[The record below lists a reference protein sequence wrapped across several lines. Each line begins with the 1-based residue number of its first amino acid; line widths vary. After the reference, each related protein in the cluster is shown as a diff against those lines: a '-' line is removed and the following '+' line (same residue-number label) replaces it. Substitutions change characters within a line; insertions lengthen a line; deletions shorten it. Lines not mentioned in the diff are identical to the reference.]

1 MRRKRIALV
10 GSMLLAASIATGC
23 STVPGTP
30 VAAPD
35 TSPFYAALVD
45 LLTQPVAH
53 YTGSSSQGASW
64 DLRATSGGEMVGAVT
79 AAGQQK
85 TDVLT
90 VDGKTYLKPPKT
102 ALASNLPRGMT
113 SASLEGK
120 WVTGSDDLAA
130 VVPTGAWSPRELALT
145 LLRGLDQTTDF
156 PRAGAPTVQ
165 VGSDQGIEVGTPTGT
180 LAVSAKAPHRLLRW
194 IPAAPSAA
202 TRTSTA
208 GSGGSTGS
216 GGSAGGASGGI
227 ATYGT
232 DGQLGP
238 ILFPVVTPADREQ
251 TYNDLAS
258 QAQTLTNA
266 VNLGVSF
273 DFDSKGS
280 LKCDNSSCTVTSTV
294 TTKTTATAGARL
306 TGNISAVMKASV
318 AVDGTPSTGCATTQS
333 LPLNGSGVMTCV
345 DTGVAA
351 LVSAIRSRKQAE
363 ADAKARAQNR
373 DVTVE
378 YTINYT
384 GSVDIQAVAMVQ
396 AEIDRVVTVIRTAQ
410 DSARTR
416 SSCGTNCSY
425 QQAPYNKDQLSQAA
439 YRNRRSGA
447 STPSNNLIVALVPGI
462 DPQNGD
468 LVIGSGDGQSDNP
481 TARAEEDLLAKLTA
495 KGFKPDQIT
504 GLYSERQPC
513 FASCGTKL
521 QGLRPETP
529 VSYSVPWVSND
540 AAALSAGNDLLQKL
554 IAEAGGK

>member
-1 MRRKRIALV
+1 MLVTAL
-10 GSMLLAASIATGC
+10 IATGC
-23 STVPGTP
+23 ATVPGHP
-30 VAAPD
+30 VAAPN

-53 YTGSSSQGASW
+53 YTGSSSQGGAW
-64 DLRATSGGEMVGAVT
+64 DLRATSGGDMVGSVT

-90 VDGKTYLKPPKT
+90 VDGKTYLKPPKN

-145 LLRGLDQTTDF
+145 LLRGLDQATAF
-156 PRAGAPTVQ
+156 PRVGAPTVR
-165 VGSDQGIEVGTPTGT
+165 VGSDEAIEVATPTGT
-180 LAVSAKAPHRLLRW
+180 LAVSASAPHRLLRW
-194 IPAAPSAA
+194 IPDASGSH
-202 TRTSTA
+202 TSTTA
-208 GSGGSTGS
+208 KSGNG
-216 GGSAGGASGGI
+216 GGSAGGNSGGGGI
-227 ATYGT
+227 ATYGA

-238 ILFPVVTPADREQ
+238 ILFPIVTPADREQ

-258 QAQTLTNA
+258 QTQTLSNA
-266 VNLGVSF
+266 VNLGISF

-306 TGNISAVMKASV
+306 SGNISAVMKASIT
-318 AVDGTPSTGCATTQS
+318 VDGTPSTGCTTTQT
-333 LPLNGSGVMTCV
+333 LPINGSGVMTCV

-351 LVSAIRSRKQAE
+351 LVSAIRARKQAE

-378 YTINYT
+378 YTINYA
-384 GSVDIQAVAMVQ
+384 GSVDIQATAMVQ
-396 AEIDRVVTVIRTAQ
+396 AEIDRVVNTIRTAQ
-410 DSARTR
+410 DGARTR
-416 SSCGTNCSY
+416 SSCGTNCTY
-425 QQAPYNKDQLSQAA
+425 QQAPYNKDRASQAA
-439 YRNRRSGA
+439 YNARQSSGTSPSRNFM
-447 STPSNNLIVALVPGI
+447 VAIVPGFN
-462 DPQNGD
+462 DPKTGD

-481 TARAEEDLLAKLTA
+481 TARSEEDLLTQLNA

-513 FASCGTKL
+513 FASCGSKL
-521 QGLRPETP
+521 QGLRSETP
-529 VSYSVPWVSND
+529 VSYSVPWVAND